1 MGKIIFK
8 KTAPRNLATIGDISS
23 LVIQALKEIGKDNVT
38 DKEIA
43 VHIKDTGIG
52 IPEDSLEH
60 IFDRFFR
67 VEKKVHTI
75 KGTGLGLTIVTKILE
90 KHEGRITV
98 DSSLG
103 EGSTFSFFIPFYI
116 DPALKLAR
124 VGSDSE
130 NGSGANSL
138 GSDANKTANKAEK
151 KLDSHTAGTQVNVT
165 DGQAASSEVIG

>member
-1 MGKIIFK
+1 MARDRGIELELVPYANIPLAILNQESIERVIINLISNGIKYTPEGGKV
-8 KTAPRNLATIGDISS
+8 S
-23 LVIQALKEIGKDNVT
+23 VILGVT

-98 DSSLG
+98 SSSLG

-116 DPALKLAR
+116 DPAVKLAR

-130 NGSGANSL
+130 NV
-138 GSDANKTANKAEK
+138 K
-151 KLDSHTAGTQVNVT
+151 DS
-165 DGQAASSEVIG
+165 QAASSEVLG